1 MKLSFAWFLPL
12 SFQTVFKNESDDDF
26 SMFIKLDESVPE
38 VSNKDGYVA
47 NDLKFQ
53 TNFTKGLTLLMFI

>member
-1 MKLSFAWFLPL
+1 MKVSFAWFLAL
-12 SFQTVFKNESDDDF
+12 SFQTVFKNESDYDF